1 MLDLDKRSPSRS
13 YWVIWATTLF
23 MSRRLIVP
31 LRARLVHVV
40 AVHVVH
46 PVSLVARLI
55 RVGAVV
61 LLGAAVGSNSCL
73 LAR

>member
-1 MLDLDKRSPSRS
+1 
-13 YWVIWATTLF
+13 